1 MEPNR
6 SRAKRI
12 LTGEMGATR
21 VGISSVGKEPAM
33 PDSVVGLLI
42 SVILP
47 VRNGMPW
54 LDVQLRALADQ
65 QCEEPWEVVVADNGS
80 NDGSTELAQTWA
92 DRIDGFRVVDASL
105 VRGAPGARNSGVR
118 AAKGDLLA
126 FCDADDAVDKDWLAH
141 CVAALDHADVV
152 AGVFDFW
159 SLNAGPESPPTAAAT
174 HQLGFLPA
182 GLAANIAVR
191 RIAFEEVSGFAEDLP
206 IGEDID
212 LCWRL
217 QLRGFRFAIAPEAIV
232 AKRERSTFTE
242 VFRQTA
248 AYGRC
253 GPVLYRRYRAV
264 GAHRD
269 LVGACKA
276 WVWLALSIPSLLN
289 DERRNQ
295 WARTAGV
302 RLGRLA
308 GSVKEG
314 VFFP

>member
-1 MEPNR
+1 
-6 SRAKRI
+6 
-12 LTGEMGATR
+12 MGATR
-21 VGISSVGKEPAM
+21 VGISGVGRHPAM
-33 PDSVVGLLI
+33 PKNAVGPLI

-54 LDVQLRALADQ
+54 LDDQLRALADQ

-80 NDGSTELAQTWA
+80 TDGSAELAQTWA
-92 DRIDGFRVVDASL
+92 DQVDGFRVVDASV
-105 VRGAPGARNSGVR
+105 VRGAPAARNVGVR

-126 FCDADDAVDKDWLAH
+126 FCDADDAVEKGWLAH
-141 CVAALDHADVV
+141 CVAALEHADVV

-159 SLNAGPESPPTAAAT
+159 SLNAGPESPPTPAAT
-174 HQLGFLPA
+174 RQLGFLPA
-182 GLAANIAVR
+182 GLTANLAVR
-191 RIAFEEVSGFAEDLP
+191 RIAFEDVCGFTEELRLGD
-206 IGEDID
+206 DID

-232 AKRERSTFTE
+232 AKRERSTFSE
-242 VFRQTA
+242 VFRQTT

-253 GPVLYRRYRAV
+253 GPVLYRRYRAM

-269 LVGACKA
+269 LVGAGKA
-276 WVWLALSIPSLLN
+276 WMWLALSVPSLLH

-302 RLGRLA
+302 RLGRLV